1 MKDEY
6 DFSNAERGKFY
17 RPGAQLI
24 PPVHL
29 DPEVLSYLA
38 ARAEA
43 RGMSLND
50 LVNELLRKDIELIEA
65 ASVLTHSF
73 DTPETASSSARL
85 PRAFFSRMILALAVH
100 LKGFGLALRWASQ
113 ISMAASRSATLLN
126 TPRRIV
132 WRVISANSRSTRL
145 IQDDDVGVKC
155 SLKRGCLA
163 SQACTSLVLWVL

>member
-17 RPGAQLI
+17 RPGAKLI

-43 RGMSLND
+43 RGTSLND

-65 ASVLTHSF
+65 A
-73 DTPETASSSARL
+73 
-85 PRAFFSRMILALAVH
+85 
-100 LKGFGLALRWASQ
+100 K
-113 ISMAASRSATLLN
+113 
-126 TPRRIV
+126 
-132 WRVISANSRSTRL
+132 
-145 IQDDDVGVKC
+145 
-155 SLKRGCLA
+155 
-163 SQACTSLVLWVL
+163 